1 MNANS
6 FSLIKHFTFQELK
19 DFNMWLM
26 EIWMLQ
32 NYKQNT
38 NISRY
43 WKIKNYFLSQDCKV
57 SHVNFL
63 LICYPPISNLFL
75 KSICTATI
83 LCVPLLKHNLPHLS
97 KPIPFLNLHTPMIL
111 LWKRILK
118 PRSQILNQR
127 SELKNCESRDQAL
140 ISRPYNADP
149 WTNLNSLRYS
159 VVAISYRDN
168 FNGSFN

>member
-6 FSLIKHFTFQELK
+6 FPLS
-19 DFNMWLM
+19 
-26 EIWMLQ
+26 
-32 NYKQNT
+32 
-38 NISRY
+38 NILPFKN
-43 WKIKNYFLSQDCKV
+43 WKISICGWWKYGCSRTINRIQIFQDIEKLIFLSQDCKV

-149 WTNLNSLRYS
+149 WTNPISLRYS
-159 VVAISYRDN
+159 VVAISYRYN
-168 FNGSFN
+168 FNGSSN